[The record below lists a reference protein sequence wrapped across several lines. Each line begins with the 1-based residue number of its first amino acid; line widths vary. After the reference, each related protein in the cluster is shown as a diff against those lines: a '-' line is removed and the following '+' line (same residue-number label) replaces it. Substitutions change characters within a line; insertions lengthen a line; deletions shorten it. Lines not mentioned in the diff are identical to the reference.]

1 MKRTI
6 LIIVIV
12 IAAMVLLLLLNKQA
26 KTAKKELASQASTLV
41 AVQVEAVN
49 DTTYSLG
56 FSSNGTLEPYRELAF
71 VSDVAGRV
79 TTIFADEGTQVRAGS
94 VLLQVDDELLR
105 ADYNASE
112 AAWKALKTD
121 VERVSNASEK
131 GGVSLQQR
139 DNLRTQLIAAESR
152 MIASKRRLS
161 DATVKAPIS
170 GVINRRYVEVGAY
183 LNPGARLFDILDDS
197 SLKLWVN
204 VTERQ
209 VLGLKK
215 GARVRLTCSAFPGE
229 LYTGTLSY
237 VGNKGDK
244 AFNYPVE
251 ITLAA
256 SEKKKLLSGMYV
268 TVHFEDQAPQQGL
281 LIPRNAIV
289 GSVKGASV
297 YVVEQGVAHKTPVV
311 IGAVVGKRVEVLSG
325 LSAGDSL
332 VTTGLINVTEGSRIK
347 TIQR

>member
-6 LIIVIV
+6 ISVVIV
-12 IAAMVLLLLLNKQA
+12 VAAMVLILLMNKRA
-26 KTAKKELASQASTLV
+26 KTAKTELASQTSTFV
-41 AVQVEAVN
+41 SVQVEAVS

-56 FSSNGTLEPYRELAF
+56 FTSNGTLEPYRELAF

-79 TTIFADEGTQVRAGS
+79 IKVMADEGTQVKAGS
-94 VLLQVDDELLR
+94 TLLQVDDELLQ
-105 ADYNASE
+105 ADFTATE

-121 VERVSNASEK
+121 YERLSNASEK

-152 MIASKRRLS
+152 MIVSKRRLD

-170 GVINRRYVEVGAY
+170 GVINKRYVEVGAY

-209 VLGLKK
+209 VLQLKK
-215 GARVRLTCSAFPGE
+215 GSQVQLTSTAFPGE
-229 LYTGTLSY
+229 TYKGTLSY
-237 VGNKGDK
+237 IGTK
-244 AFNYPVE
+244 ADRTFNYPVE
-251 ITLAA
+251 ITVGAA
-256 SEKKKLLSGMYV
+256 DKQNLLSGMYA
-268 TVHFEDQAPQQGL
+268 TVYFDDQATQQGI

-297 YVVEQGVAHKTPVV
+297 FVVEQGLAHKRPVV
-311 IGAVVGKRVEVLSG
+311 IGAVVGKQVEVLSG
-325 LSAGDSL
+325 LTVGDSL
-332 VTTGLINVTEGSRIK
+332 VTTGLINVAEGSQIK
-347 TIQR
+347 ALQR

>member
-6 LIIVIV
+6 LILVVIV
-12 IAAMVLLLLLNKQA
+12 AAMVLLLLMNKRA
-26 KTAKKELASQASTLV
+26 KTAKTELASQVSTSVSVLV
-41 AVQVEAVN
+41 EVVN

-56 FSSNGTLEPYRELAF
+56 FSANGTLEPYRELAF

-79 TTIFADEGTQVRAGS
+79 TTVYADEGTQVRAGS
-94 VLLQVDDELLR
+94 TLLQVDDELLR
-105 ADYNASE
+105 ADFLAGE
-112 AAWKALKTD
+112 AAWKALKRD
-121 VERVSNASEK
+121 YERVSNASEM

-139 DNLRTQLIAAESR
+139 DNLHTQLIAAESR
-152 MIASKRRLS
+152 MIVSKRRLA

-170 GVINRRYVEVGAY
+170 GVVNKRYVEVGAY

-204 VTERQ
+204 VSERQ
-209 VLGLKK
+209 VQHVKK
-215 GARVRLTCSAFPGE
+215 GSKVTLTCNAFPGE
-229 LYTGTLSY
+229 TYTGTLSY
-237 VGNKGDK
+237 IGTKADK
-244 AFNYPVE
+244 TFNYPVE

-256 SEKKKLLSGMYV
+256 SAKKQLLSGMYA
-268 TVHFEDQAPQQGL
+268 TVHFEDQATQRGI
-281 LIPRNAIV
+281 LIPRNALV

-297 YVVEQGVAHKTPVV
+297 FVVDQGLAHKRPVV
-311 IGAVVGKRVEVLSG
+311 IGAVLGKQVEVLSG

-332 VTTGLINVTEGSRIK
+332 VTTGLINVTEGRQIK